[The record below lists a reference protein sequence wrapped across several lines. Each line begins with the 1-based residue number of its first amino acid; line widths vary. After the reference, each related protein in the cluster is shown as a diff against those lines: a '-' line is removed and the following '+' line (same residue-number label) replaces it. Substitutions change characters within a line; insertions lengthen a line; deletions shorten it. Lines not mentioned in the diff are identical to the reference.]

1 MSENRLR
8 TLVNNYLSFFS
19 EKNISVDE
27 AEISIKIFGTIDII
41 KNSLLE
47 IENEYLLNLIDRLSM
62 TYDTINQWINGDIE
76 RSLAQNNRNRIL
88 NHLYSLYQ
96 WIIDFTDKLNLLNNR
111 SRVRSKEIEN
121 LEKVISSI
129 NKERQE
135 LLSALGNLK
144 DKSESDANV
153 ISDLKNRMEI
163 ELEEFDERFRK
174 NLGDYELLAQ
184 EKIFR
189 EESDNTISRWI
200 WMLIIGLISIVL
212 IIMCFQF
219 MEGCWIDID
228 CLVNKKD
235 KLISIGAKK
244 SEVLFYY
251 ELFKPTVLRFFIISI
266 LIMLLRFAISNYNAI
281 MHNRV
286 VNLHKA
292 NSLAAML
299 RVINRLPDENTRTT
313 LINLAG
319 KEIFLHQK
327 TGYLRKDDNKI
338 DLGIIEKLASIF
350 QKKE

>member
-1 MSENRLR
+1 MASPTNI
-8 TLVNNYLSFFS
+8 TLFFDTINS
-19 EKNISVDE
+19 LVVTLKNISLLNRRYLDNDVESDNVFKNVITRLQVIQQN
-27 AEISIKIFGTIDII
+27 ASALDDNRLFDFTNNLKTIENDILNI
-41 KNSLLE
+41 AGKEFNIVSESVFSQVYSKVRNIYRYTNYIWDILFKVNDNDTLRSE
-47 IENEYLLNLIDRLSM
+47 IEALKAKTEQDA
-62 TYDTINQWINGDIE
+62 
-76 RSLAQNNRNRIL
+76 RS
-88 NHLYSLYQ
+88 
-96 WIIDFTDKLNLLNNR
+96 
-111 SRVRSKEIEN
+111 
-121 LEKVISSI
+121 IS
-129 NKERQE
+129 E
-135 LLSALGNLK
+135 LR
-144 DKSESDANV
+144 
-153 ISDLKNRMEI
+153 NRMEI
-163 ELEEFDERFRK
+163 ELNEFEERYRD
-174 NLGDYELLAQ
+174 NLGNYELLAQ

-266 LIMLLRFAISNYNAI
+266 LIMLLKFAISNYNAI

-299 RVINRLPDENTRTT
+299 RVINSLTDENTRNT

-338 DLGIIEKLASIF
+338 DLGIIEKLASIL